1 MSFFIDN
8 QVSPQ
13 FLNIDEL
20 YYIKPSTTFVEKG
33 YYPSSLLGKLTSVT
47 GEQFKRFLFSDVK
60 EVTTTNPIQTIPWIH
75 NGQQR
80 TNVTFAYVDNDEDDA
95 QTLAFKNRNLP
106 KFWNVVKRNV
116 TSGLPAQQLAR
127 QKGLPPH
134 LEQYIN
140 SFLMPDKTSSTPAP
154 PSERGGS
161 RRRRYKKTNKRRR
174 TNKRKR
180 TNRRR

>member
-1 MSFFIDN
+1 MSLFIDN

-13 FLNIDEL
+13 WLNLDEL

-33 YYPSSLLGKLTSVT
+33 YYPPALLGKLTSVT

-60 EVTTTNPIQTIPWIH
+60 EVTSTNPIQTIPWIF

-80 TNVTFAYVDNDEDDA
+80 TNVTFAYVDNDEDDEHNN
-95 QTLAFKNRNLP
+95 FYNKYSP
-106 KFWNVVKRNV
+106 KYWNVVKRDV

-134 LEQYIN
+134 LGQYIN
-140 SFLMPDKTSSTPAP
+140 SFLMPDRTTATPYP
-154 PSERGGS
+154 PSEQGGS
-161 RRRRYKKTNKRRR
+161 RRKKYKKTNKRKRTNKRRR
-174 TNKRKR
+174 TN
-180 TNRRR
+180 RRR